1 VLLAVALAGCLA
13 VAALLRLLAH
23 TPMLDLAVVANAQGQ
38 LIIGASRSPQ
48 AQPLVGQPLL
58 AVSVPAGT
66 PVAVDAALLHRVP
79 RWQVDEGARA
89 RSRLQQQA
97 LSQAL
102 ATGSVA
108 LHTGQG
114 PPTVVPAR
122 TRGLA
127 GLGLITW
134 PLVLGALLLPL
145 FGCIVMLARPS
156 LKSGLFLLVC
166 VTQAL
171 GLGWLAAVSL
181 PGLGLPPAAQALGL
195 PLGLALDAVA
205 AAATVQGFG
214 LAARGRRAGA
224 AAMWLASAAGVAAIG
239 SGLLQPSWPWAVAL
253 SAVLAGAV
261 GWAVRQSPGGKPDPR
276 RAITGRLALTALA
289 TWLLIHLVV
298 ALTASQAALAHAVAL
313 GAAVA
318 WALLV
323 VSLLLLVPFL
333 ARSRQL
339 LRELALLAGIS
350 IVAAALD
357 LLFVAMFSLNATASL
372 AVVVFVALAVYA
384 FVRQRLLDHLLG
396 VRPHTTDRI
405 FELLYRAARDV
416 QRRPERQP
424 QRLAQLL
431 RELFEPLEMTRA
443 ATVPRQAQVQGG
455 GTLLLVPLRAEGE
468 DGKPGLAVQLRLAGR
483 GQRLFMP
490 EDARLADRLAEQLR
504 RAVAYDRAVER
515 GRHEERQRLAQD
527 LHDDIGAR
535 LLTLMYQA
543 PTPELEDY
551 IRHTLQDLKTLTRGL
566 AVAEHR
572 LGPAAA
578 EWKADLTQRLAA
590 AQAQLGWACHGDEA
604 LVLTVVQW
612 SALTRVLRELVTNA
626 LYHGRSTRVD
636 VVIELSGA
644 ALSLSVADDGYG
656 RQPAAWAHGLGLGG
670 VRKRVKQLGGTV
682 AWLENGDRGIVC
694 RVHIPQFREGA

>member
-23 TPMLDLAVVANAQGQ
+23 TPMLDLSVVAQAQGP
-38 LIIGASRSPQ
+38 LIIDASRSPQ
-48 AQPLVGQPLL
+48 TQALVGQTLL
-58 AVSVPAGT
+58 AVSVPGGA
-66 PVAVDAALLHRVP
+66 PVAVDTALLHRVP
-79 RWQVDEGARA
+79 RWQVDEAARA
-89 RSRLQQQA
+89 RSRIQQQA

-102 ATGSVA
+102 ASGSVD
-108 LHTGQG
+108 LYTGQG

-166 VTQAL
+166 VSQAL

-205 AAATVQGFG
+205 AAATVQAFG

-239 SGLLQPSWPWAVAL
+239 SGLLQPAWPWAAAL
-253 SAVLAGAV
+253 SVALAGAV

-298 ALTASQAALAHAVAL
+298 ALTASQAAAHAVAL

-357 LLFVAMFSLNATASL
+357 LLFVALFSLNATASL

-396 VRPHTTDRI
+396 VRPYTTDRI

-455 GTLLLVPLRAEGE
+455 GTQLLVPLRAEGE
-468 DGKPGLAVQLRLAGR
+468 DGKPGLAVRLRLAGR

-566 AVAEHR
+566 AVAEQR

-590 AQAQLGWACHGDEA
+590 AQAQLGWDCHGDEA

-644 ALSLSVADDGYG
+644 ALSLSVADDGQG
-656 RQPAAWAHGLGLGG
+656 REPAAWAHGLGLGG

-682 AWLENGDRGIVC
+682 AWLENGERGIVC
-694 RVHIPQFREGA
+694 RVHIPQFRDPA